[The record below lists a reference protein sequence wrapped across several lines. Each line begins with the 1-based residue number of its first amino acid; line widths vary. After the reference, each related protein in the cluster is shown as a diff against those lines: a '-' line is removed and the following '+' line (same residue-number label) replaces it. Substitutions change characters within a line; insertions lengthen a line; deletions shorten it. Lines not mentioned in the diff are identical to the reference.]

1 MLKKQVKLDLI
12 GLKCP
17 VPFLKLA
24 KKIREINIGNIL
36 KVEVDDPK
44 ADNDFEELAKNI
56 NIKILKK
63 EKKNNILV
71 FLIEKIKK

>member
-1 MLKKQVKLDLI
+1 MSGSSFKVS
-12 GLKCP
+12 
-17 VPFLKLA
+17 
-24 KKIREINIGNIL
+24 KKIREINTGNIL

-63 EKKNNILV
+63 EKKNNILI

>member
-1 MLKKQVKLDLI
+1 MSSSSFKVS
-12 GLKCP
+12 
-17 VPFLKLA
+17 

-63 EKKNNILV
+63 KKI
-71 FLIEKIKK
+71 IY

>member
-17 VPFLKLA
+17 VPVLK
-24 KKIREINIGNIL
+24 
-36 KVEVDDPK
+36 
-44 ADNDFEELAKNI
+44 LAKNI

-63 EKKNNILV
+63 QKKNNILI

>member
-17 VPFLKLA
+17 VPVLKLA

-63 EKKNNILV
+63 KKNNILV

>member
-17 VPFLKLA
+17 VPVLKLA
-24 KKIREINIGNIL
+24 KKIREINTGNIL

-63 EKKNNILV
+63 EKKNNIFV

>member
-1 MLKKQVKLDLI
+1 MLKKKVKLDLI

-17 VPFLKLA
+17 VPVLKLA

-63 EKKNNILV
+63 EKKNNILI

>member
-17 VPFLKLA
+17 VPVLKLA

-44 ADNDFEELAKNI
+44 ADNDFEELEKNI

-63 EKKNNILV
+63 EKKNNTLI